1 MMSFPSSEDMDKAV
15 VELAVNFV
23 VTIYIEQFS
32 LISSLNLSISTF
44 PLIFNETGT
53 KGDDVK
59 KAFYCT
65 S

>member
-1 MMSFPSSEDMDKAV
+1 MMSFLSSEDMDKVMIEDFAV
-15 VELAVNFV
+15 HL
-23 VTIYIEQFS
+23 
-32 LISSLNLSISTF
+32 LINDFFRFSSLNLSISTF
-44 PLIFNETGT
+44 LPIFNETGT